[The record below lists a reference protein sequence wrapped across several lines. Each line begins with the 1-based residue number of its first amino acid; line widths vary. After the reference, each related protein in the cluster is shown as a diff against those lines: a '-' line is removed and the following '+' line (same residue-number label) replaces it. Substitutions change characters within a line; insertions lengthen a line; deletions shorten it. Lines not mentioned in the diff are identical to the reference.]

1 MSGRK
6 DDTGKVR
13 WDLLPLRGIEE
24 TARVSGYGASKYGE
38 DNWRGLPGYRRRY
51 IAAAYRHLCAHCTQ
65 GGLTGGLPL
74 DPESGLPHLAHAAI
88 SLLFVLELARG
99 EGSE

>member
-6 DDTGKVR
+6 DDQGKVR

-38 DNWRGLPGYRRRY
+38 DNWRQLAGWRRRY
-51 IAAAYRHLCAHCTQ
+51 LAAAYRHLCAHCTQ